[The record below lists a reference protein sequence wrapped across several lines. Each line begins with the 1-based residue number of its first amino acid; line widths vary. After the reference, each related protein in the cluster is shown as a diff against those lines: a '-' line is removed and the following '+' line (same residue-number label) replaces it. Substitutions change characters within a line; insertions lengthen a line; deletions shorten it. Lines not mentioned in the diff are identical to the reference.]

1 MSSPGNSTGPRGS
14 TSRSI
19 ARLRWPL
26 REFLETEVAG
36 GVAILVA
43 TGAALLWA
51 NSPFRESYDSVWEIP
66 ISLQIGSASLD
77 ADLRHW
83 INEGLMAIFFF
94 VVGLEI
100 KRELVRGE
108 LSDKRTAM
116 LPVLGAL
123 GGMAVPAAIYLL
135 VNAGDVGERGW
146 AIAMPTDIAFA
157 LGVLSLFGRSLDP
170 SGRLFLLSLAIV
182 DDIGTVAIMVLFYSV
197 EIELASL
204 LVAFVLLG
212 VMFVARLAGI
222 RWNPLFILLSVGVWL
237 ATFESNINATLAGV
251 AVAFVTPVR
260 PLDSSAWVRLP
271 RIVQRFGHD
280 PSPELLRETRQH
292 AHAGVSKGEWL
303 EHVLHPWAS
312 FAIIPLFALANTGLY
327 LGGGVIGDV
336 VGSSISIG
344 IVAGRV
350 IGKPLGILALV
361 WLATKL
367 RLASM
372 PEGLRWEQMAAVAVP
387 AGVGFTVALVV
398 ADLALYGRLER
409 AAVFGLLAATGISA
423 LASWVVL
430 RSTTNASAPSRK

>member
-1 MSSPGNSTGPRGS
+1 MSSPENSTGPRDG

-19 ARLRWPL
+19 SRLRWPL
-26 REFLETEVAG
+26 REFLETEIAG

-43 TGAALLWA
+43 TGTALLWA
-51 NSPFRESYDSVWEIP
+51 NSPFRGSYDSVWEMP
-66 ISLQIGSASLD
+66 ISLQVGSASLD

-123 GGMAVPAAIYLL
+123 GGMLLPAAIYWL

-204 LVAFVLLG
+204 LLAFVLLG
-212 VMFVARLAGI
+212 VMFVARVAGI
-222 RWNPLFILLSVGVWL
+222 RWNPLFILLGTGVWM

-271 RIVQRFGHD
+271 RIVQGFGHD
-280 PSPELLRETRQH
+280 PSPALLRETRQH
-292 AHAGVSKGEWL
+292 AHAGVSTGEWL

-336 VGSSISIG
+336 AGSSISLG

-350 IGKPLGILALV
+350 VGKPLGILTLV

-367 RLASM
+367 RLASL
-372 PEGLRWEQMAAVAVP
+372 PVGLRWKQMAAVAVP

-398 ADLALYGRLER
+398 ADLALHGRLER

-430 RSTTNASAPSRK
+430 RSTTNRHCSAA